1 MEGRFLTNGPP
12 EKAPPRLLIKSNCPL
27 TLIYLFVVI
36 VAIVLVSQ
44 CCLTLCDSM
53 DCRPPGFSV
62 HGIVQARILECIA
75 IIFPRDLPNPGIE
88 PGSPALQAD
97 SLPSEPSGK
106 LIFLLVYLNK

>member
-1 MEGRFLTNGPP
+1 MTLSIVFETQSCTVSECIKCLIIIGLHLS
-12 EKAPPRLLIKSNCPL
+12 LLVCM
-27 TLIYLFVVI
+27 
-36 VAIVLVSQ
+36 LVSQ
-44 CCLTLCDSM
+44 WCLTLCDSM